1 MSTIYGAQSAFQAF
15 SPLWRQWWISVMADE
30 LMIQSVGGA
39 KPYVP
44 VVINRQQDADWLI
57 FGRIADKNVANL
69 QPYP

>member
-1 MSTIYGAQSAFQAF
+1 
-15 SPLWRQWWISVMADE
+15 MADE